1 MKLEELELSL
11 LFDYYGEL
19 LTEKQRTCFEL
30 YYNQDFFPGGDCRGG
45 RDQPPGGVRHLRPGR
60 RERPA
65 DHGGK
70 SRRGGPGFEPAGR
83 RWPALRQ
90 AAETL
95 AQSEDPVTAGLA
107 GEILEA
113 AATMKE

>member
-1 MKLEELELSL
+1 MEGRVGAVARDLA
-11 LFDYYGEL
+11 
-19 LTEKQRTCFEL
+19 
-30 YYNQDFFPGGDCRGG
+30 CR
-45 RDQPPGGVRHLRPGR
+45 
-60 RERPA
+60 
-65 DHGGK
+65 K
-70 SRRGGPGFEPAGR
+70 
-83 RWPALRQ
+83 ALARIRQ